1 MDFLKRCWIKC
12 KPVSRR
18 LGNNYMAQILNV
30 SLNFA
35 ELMARAKASHSAFSR
50 SNSGVPYL
58 SLTVWIND
66 SPDQYGNDVKVTL
79 NSSKAKKESE
89 GMIYVGNGSTNKASG
104 KKQNQSTAAPVDD
117 LPF

>member
-1 MDFLKRCWIKC
+1 
-12 KPVSRR
+12 
-18 LGNNYMAQILNV
+18 MAQILNV

-35 ELMARAKASHSAFSR
+35 ELMAKAKAAHSAFTR
-50 SNSGVPYL
+50 SKNGTPYVA
-58 SLTVWIND
+58 LTIWLND
-66 SPDQYGNDVKVTL
+66 TPDQYGNDVKITL

-104 KKQNQSTAAPVDD
+104 KRRQTENIAPVDD